1 MSTKTTFKRIALVAV
16 AALGLGVLTSVA
28 PATAAANT
36 NFNCTTAYTTGAVNT
51 TDADAA
57 CTSVAGPANFVTV
70 TATAL
75 AVYVVL
81 TGGTF
86 TDGTTTKTLAAS
98 GTANIA
104 TPTAGTITAAGY
116 PITSGVASST
126 AQTVTVTVGA
136 TANKGLVN
144 AATSTSLLKSGT
156 SWTTI
161 TADDT
166 VYAART
172 NAAVAGVS
180 KVVLA
185 GANGDITSTTA
196 VTATISGPGSL
207 SLSTAA
213 NLASPIASGRAVSS
227 TFATTTGTF
236 YVGVLGDGVAGTA
249 TVTITAGAYST
260 TETVVFYGAV
270 ASLTATVVNKQIPL
284 SVATTG
290 AVTVVAKDSLGQVV
304 PGVTPVVTTATAAS
318 IVSGTCSAS
327 TATAASSCA
336 ITAGATAG
344 SSVLTFTD
352 GSITTTATVA
362 AAARPSAV
370 ALAFDKTE
378 YQAGEAFVLTLT
390 ASNSAGVPADK
401 EYTALLAG
409 ALTTSQSLTTAL
421 FAASVTIVDGKAT
434 AKGFMPLAAGPV
446 TVSGTTGTDAYA
458 TGATAGVA
466 VSATATVV
474 SDGVAQ
480 AAVDAAAEATDAANA
495 ATDAANAAAEAADA
509 ATAAAQ
515 DAADAVAALS
525 TQVSEMI
532 DALKKQIT
540 ALTNLVIKIQKKVK
554 A

>member
-1 MSTKTTFKRIALVAV
+1 MSTKTTFKRVALVAV

-36 NFNCTTAYTTGAVNT
+36 NFNCTTAYTTGATNT

-70 TATAL
+70 TATTL

-86 TDGTTTKTLAAS
+86 TDGTTTKTLAAA
-98 GTANIA
+98 GTANIS

-116 PITSGVASST
+116 PITNGVASST

-144 AATSTSLLKSGT
+144 ATTSTSLLKSGAT
-156 SWTTI
+156 WTTI

-166 VYAART
+166 VYAVRT
-172 NAAVAGVS
+172 AAAVAGVS
-180 KVVLA
+180 KVVLI

-196 VTATISGPGSL
+196 ITATISGPGSL
-207 SLSTAA
+207 V
-213 NLASPIASGRAVSS
+213 LAPAVDLATPIASGRAVSS

-260 TETVVFYGAV
+260 TETVVFYGSV

-284 SVATTG
+284 SAAATG

-304 PGVTPVVTTATAAS
+304 PAVTPVVTTATAAS
-318 IVSGTCSAS
+318 IASGTCTAS
-327 TATAASSCA
+327 TATAASSCE

-344 SSVLTFTD
+344 SSVLTFTS
-352 GSITTTATVA
+352 GTITTTATVA

-378 YQAGEAFVLTLT
+378 YQPGEAFVLTLT
-390 ASNSAGVPADK
+390 ASNSAGIPADK
-401 EYTALLAG
+401 VYTALLTG
-409 ALTTSQSLTTAL
+409 GLTTSQSLTSAL
-421 FAASVTIVDGKAT
+421 FAASVTIVDGVAT
-434 AKGFMPLAAGPV
+434 AKGYMPLAAGPV
-446 TVSGTTGTDAYA
+446 TVSGTTGADAYA

-466 VSATATVV
+466 ISATTTVV
-474 SDGVAQ
+474 DGVAQ

-525 TQVSEMI
+525 VAVTEMVS
-532 DALKKQIT
+532 ALKKQIT

>member
-16 AALGLGVLTSVA
+16 AALGFGLLSVA

-70 TATAL
+70 TATTL

-86 TDGTTTKTLAAS
+86 TDGTTTKTLAAA

-156 SWTTI
+156 AWATI

-185 GANGDITSTTA
+185 GANGAITSTTA

-207 SLSTAA
+207 QLVGSDETTV
-213 NLASPIASGRAVSS
+213 IASGRAVSS

-236 YVGVLGDGVAGTA
+236 FVRVLGDGVAGTA

-284 SVATTG
+284 SAAATG
-290 AVTVVAKDSLGQVV
+290 VVTVVAKDSLGQVV
-304 PGVTPVVTTATAAS
+304 PAVTPVVTTATAAS
-318 IVSGTCSAS
+318 IASGTCSAS
-327 TATAASSCA
+327 TATAASSCD

-370 ALAFDKTE
+370 ALAFDKSE

-401 EYTALLAG
+401 TYATLLAG

-421 FAASVTIVDGKAT
+421 FAASVTIKDGVAT

-446 TVSGTTGTDAYA
+446 TVSGTTGTDAFA
-458 TGATAGVA
+458 SGATAGVA

-525 TQVSEMI
+525 TQVTEMVN
-532 DALKKQIT
+532 ALKKQIT

>member
-36 NFNCTTAYTTGAVNT
+36 NFNCTTAYTTGAANT
-51 TDADAA
+51 TDPDAA

-70 TATAL
+70 TATTL
-75 AVYVVL
+75 SVYVVL

-86 TDGTTTKTLAAS
+86 TDGTTTKTITT
-98 GTANIA
+98 TANIA
-104 TPTAGTITAAGY
+104 TPTVGTITAAGY
-116 PITSGVASST
+116 PITNGVASST

-156 SWTTI
+156 SWASI
-161 TADDT
+161 TADET

-185 GANGDITSTTA
+185 GANGAITSTTA

-207 SLSTAA
+207 QLVGSDESTV
-213 NLASPIASGRAVSS
+213 IASGRAVSS
-227 TFATTTGTF
+227 TFGTTTGTF
-236 YVGVLGDGVAGTA
+236 FVRVLGDGVAGTA

-318 IVSGTCSAS
+318 IASGTCSAS
-327 TATAASSCA
+327 TATAASSCD

-362 AAARPSAV
+362 AAARPTAV
-370 ALAFDKTE
+370 ALAFDKSE

-401 EYTALLAG
+401 AYATLLAG
-409 ALTTSQSLTTAL
+409 ALTTSQSLTVTL
-421 FAASVTIVDGKAT
+421 FGASVTIKDGVAT

-466 VSATATVV
+466 ISATTTVV
-474 SDGVAQ
+474 SDGAAQ
-480 AAVDAAAEATDAANA
+480 AAADAAAEATDAANA

-525 TQVSEMI
+525 TQVAEMV

>member
-16 AALGLGVLTSVA
+16 AALGFGLLTSVA

-70 TATAL
+70 TATSL

-86 TDGTTTKTLAAS
+86 TDGTTTKTLAS
-98 GTANIA
+98 GGTANIA

-116 PITSGVASST
+116 PITDGVASST

-166 VYAART
+166 VYAALT

-185 GANGDITSTTA
+185 GANGPITSTTA

-207 SLSTAA
+207 VLSGAD
-213 NLASPIASGRAVSS
+213 NLANPIASGRAVSS

-284 SVATTG
+284 SAATTG

-304 PGVTPVVTTATAAS
+304 PGIAPVVTTATSAS
-318 IVSGTCSAS
+318 IASGTCVAS
-327 TATAASSCA
+327 TATTASSCS

-344 SSVLTFTD
+344 SSVLTFTS
-352 GSITTTATVA
+352 GTITTTATVT
-362 AAARPSAV
+362 AAARPTAV
-370 ALAFDKTE
+370 ELAFDKSE

-409 ALTTSQSLTTAL
+409 ALTTSQSLTTTL
-421 FAASVTIVDGKAT
+421 FAATVTIKDGVAT

-446 TVSGTTGTDAYA
+446 TVSGTTGADAFA

-466 VSATATVV
+466 VSATTTVV
-474 SDGVAQ
+474 SDGAIQ
-480 AAVDAAAEATDAANA
+480 AAADAAAEATDAANA

-525 TQVSEMI
+525 TQVTELVA
-532 DALKKQIT
+532 ALRKQIT
-540 ALTNLVIKIQKKVK
+540 SLTNLVIKIQKKVR